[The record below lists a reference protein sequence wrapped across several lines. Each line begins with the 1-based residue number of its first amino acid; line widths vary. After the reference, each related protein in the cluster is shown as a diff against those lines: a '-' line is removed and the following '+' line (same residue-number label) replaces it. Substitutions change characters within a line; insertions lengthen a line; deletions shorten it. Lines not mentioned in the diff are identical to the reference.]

1 MARINKG
8 SQQQANY
15 YFERGNPEPLDASM
29 LYNSYSD
36 LEKEIEKNNTSIAFA
51 GMYTAVEDSENID
64 NNGPYYVNGSKIPER
79 ISLKSEVNESYSYVL
94 GLLGWE
100 ELK

>member
-1 MARINKG
+1 MTRINKG

-36 LEKEIEKNNTSIAFA
+36 LQEEIKKDTTSIAFA
-51 GMYTAVEDSENID
+51 GMYTAVEDSENSN
-64 NNGPYYVNGSKIPER
+64 NNGPYYVNSSKIPER
-79 ISLKSEVNESYSYVL
+79 IILKSEVDASNSYIL
-94 GLLGWE
+94 GLLKWG
-100 ELK
+100 ELS

>member
-36 LEKEIEKNNTSIAFA
+36 DIKKELKKEYD
-51 GMYTAVEDSENID
+51 GMYTAVEDSENSN
-64 NNGPYYVNGSKIPER
+64 NNGPYYVNSSKIPER
-79 ISLKSEVNESYSYVL
+79 IILKSEVDASNSYIL
-94 GLLGWE
+94 GLLKWG
-100 ELK
+100 ELS